1 MRRDRDAMVGM
12 GREEKRTV
20 VAPVFFLGFPGLE
33 LSVGRGRR
41 KRRKG
46 RGVAF
51 YSHVIGTC
59 SFNEKIGWVNGRQSV
74 EVGGVLCSGLGPG
87 L

>member
-33 LSVGRGRR
+33 LSVEEEEEREGRG
-41 KRRKG
+41 
-46 RGVAF
+46 
-51 YSHVIGTC
+51 
-59 SFNEKIGWVNGRQSV
+59 
-74 EVGGVLCSGLGPG
+74 GGLRFTLM
-87 L
+87 